1 MKLLTKDF
9 VLEARKEDKREKRVA
24 FTEDGKKYAENLI
37 QPLVEAEE
45 RIMKKYVMSEWSR
58 L

>member
-24 FTEDGKKYAENLI
+24 FTEDGKKYAANLI
-37 QPLVEAEE
+37 QPLLEAEE
-45 RIMKKYVMSEWSR
+45 RIMKK
-58 L
+58 